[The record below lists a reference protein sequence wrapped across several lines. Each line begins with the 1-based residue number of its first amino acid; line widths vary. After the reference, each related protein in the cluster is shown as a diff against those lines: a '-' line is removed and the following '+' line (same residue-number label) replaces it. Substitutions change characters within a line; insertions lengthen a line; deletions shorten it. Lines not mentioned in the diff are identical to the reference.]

1 MVGVLIFVLTI
12 VGAAM
17 VHRMETVRAIL
28 LTINILVVLQSCVFA
43 VIKLLIS
50 SNIVEHD
57 KVYPLQ
63 NTSHRMLNG
72 DTTKDA
78 SESSSISEER
88 CFTLNRKWMTHYVP
102 YTITIGNN
110 I

>member
-1 MVGVLIFVLTI
+1 
-12 VGAAM
+12 
-17 VHRMETVRAIL
+17 
-28 LTINILVVLQSCVFA
+28 
-43 VIKLLIS
+43 
-50 SNIVEHD
+50 
-57 KVYPLQ
+57 
-63 NTSHRMLNG
+63 MLNG

-78 SESSSISEER
+78 SESSSISEEK